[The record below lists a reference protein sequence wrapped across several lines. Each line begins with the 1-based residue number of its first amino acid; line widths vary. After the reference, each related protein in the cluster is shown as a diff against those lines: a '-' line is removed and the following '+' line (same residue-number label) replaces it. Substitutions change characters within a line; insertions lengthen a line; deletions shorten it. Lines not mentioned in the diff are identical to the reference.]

1 MKQVL
6 FLAAFFVLVGCNSS
20 TQKDTNTTNIPT
32 ITDPEQA
39 AQIEFDKPVYDF
51 GKILEGEKV
60 QYTFRFTNTGKS
72 PLVITNAQAT
82 CGCTVPDWSREAIAP
97 GAKGEINVV
106 FDSKGRSG
114 VQLRPIVISANTP
127 QGKYEVQLIGEVLSD
142 KVLQ

>member
-1 MKQVL
+1 MRTLIILSIAL
-6 FLAAFFVLVGCNSS
+6 FLVGCNTSS
-20 TQKDTNTTNIPT
+20 EKNTETTVPT
-32 ITDPEQA
+32 LTDPAQA
-39 AQIEFDKPVYDF
+39 AQIEFEKSVYDF
-51 GKILEGEKV
+51 GKILEGEKI

-97 GAKGEINVV
+97 GAGGEIKVI

-114 VQLRPIVISANTP
+114 VQIRPVVISANTP
-127 QGKYEVQLIGEVLSD
+127 QGTYEVQLIGEVISD